1 MLHDLRY
8 AVRSLAKSPVFTA
21 VSLLCLALGIGA
33 NTAVFSLLDAV
44 LLRPLPVPEPDRLA
58 IVEGLTGA
66 GRGGSSFSYPVFK
79 HLREHGGASA
89 DVFAYAHADLNISSE
104 SVTDAPD
111 GLSVSDNYFAALRVQ
126 PALGRTFSTASSGD
140 EAVVVL
146 SHRYWRARFQS
157 NPSIV
162 GQRITVNGL
171 PFIVAGVL
179 PRGFFGT
186 EVGRSPDVFV
196 PLALRDR
203 LAPGA
208 PALMQANRFWLRVMA
223 RLKPGVTE
231 QQAAAQFQT
240 LHQQYVDESGGTLS
254 AGTRRFLQ
262 QRRIAVVPGARGPV
276 GLGDQFG
283 RPLRI
288 LMATALGVLL
298 IACVNVAGLLLT
310 RGVAR
315 RREISIRLALGAGRR
330 RLVRQLL
337 LESVVLTIA
346 GSAAGL
352 VVGVWCANALT
363 TLLADR
369 VLEVSLDGRM
379 LAFAVITSVVTV
391 VVFGVGPALRST
403 RADLTPAFRGGLT
416 SMRRG
421 RPLGRLLLPVQI
433 AATLCLLVGAGLF
446 LRTLVNL
453 RELDPGFRGDHVV
466 VATLNPALSRY
477 SSERIPAFFDE
488 LLNRTR
494 ALPGVESAA
503 LADAPLLAG
512 AYIDGLSFER
522 STESAEVSIKTVSPR
537 FFETMGIRLLAGR
550 DFSVGDDA
558 QSPRVAIVNE
568 TIATRYFAGQNP
580 LGQRIGVGSAP
591 DTQIVGV
598 IADTKYRDLRA
609 PIPNTVYVPMTQ
621 PRFLGSER
629 TLHVRTANAGET
641 IPAVRD
647 QIRGLDNTMP
657 AKTRRFADLVDANLE
672 RERLIAMLSAVF
684 AGLALVLTAAGLYG
698 AITHGVE
705 QRTREI
711 GIRISIGAQPAG
723 VVWMILR
730 DCLIV
735 AAAGIVVGAPIA
747 LWLSGVVR
755 AQLFGVSPHDPATVV
770 AATAGLMT
778 VALLAGYFPARR
790 ASRVDP
796 VVALRQE

>member
-1 MLHDLRY
+1 MLNDLRF
-8 AVRSLAKSPVFTA
+8 AARSLTKSPMFTA

-44 LLRPLPVPEPDRLA
+44 LLRPLPVPEPDQLA
-58 IVEGLTGA
+58 VVEGLTAA
-66 GRGGSSFSYPVFK
+66 GRGGSSFSYPAFN
-79 HLREHGGASA
+79 HLREGGRESA
-89 DVFAYAHADLNISSE
+89 DVFAYARADLHITVD

-126 PALGRTFSTASSGD
+126 PAIGRTFSSPD

-146 SHRYWRARFQS
+146 SHRYWRTRFQN
-157 NPSIV
+157 NPSMV
-162 GQRITVNGL
+162 GRRITVNGL
-171 PFIVAGVL
+171 PFTIAGVL

-196 PLALRDR
+196 PLALRDS

-208 PALMQANRFWLRVMA
+208 PTLMQPNRFWLRVMA
-223 RLKPGVTE
+223 RLKAGVTP

-240 LHQQYVDESGGTLS
+240 LHQQYADGLGGNVS
-254 AGTRRFLQ
+254 AGARRFLQ
-262 QRRIAVVPGARGPV
+262 QRRIAVVAGAQGPV
-276 GLGDQFG
+276 GIGEQFG
-283 RPLRI
+283 KPLRI
-288 LMATALGVLL
+288 LMATALAVLL

-315 RREISIRLALGAGRR
+315 RREMSIRLALGAGRR
-330 RLVRQLL
+330 RLIRQLL
-337 LESVVLTIA
+337 LESVVLTTA

-352 VVGVWCANALT
+352 VVGVWSANALT

-369 VLEVSLDGRM
+369 VLEVSLDARM
-379 LAFAVITSVVTV
+379 LGFAVITAVVTV

-403 RADLTPAFRGGLT
+403 RTDLTPAFRAQPIL
-416 SMRRG
+416 RRG

-433 AATLCLLVGAGLF
+433 AATLVLLVGAGLF

-477 SSERIPAFFDE
+477 SADRIPTFFDE

-494 ALPGVESAA
+494 ALPGVEAAA

-512 AYIDGLSFER
+512 AYIDGLSLER
-522 STESAEVSIKTVSPR
+522 STESADVSIKTVTPR

-629 TLHVRTANAGET
+629 TLHVRTANAGAT

-657 AKTRRFADLVDANLE
+657 AKTRRFADVVDATLE
-672 RERLIAMLSAVF
+672 RERLIAMLSTVF

-698 AITHGVE
+698 AIAHGVE

-711 GIRISIGAQPAG
+711 GIRISIGARPGG

-735 AAAGIVVGAPIA
+735 AAAGIAVGAPLT
-747 LWLSGVVR
+747 LWLTGVVS
-755 AQLFGVSPHDPATVV
+755 AQLFGVSPHDPATVI
-770 AATAGLMT
+770 AATAGLITIAM
-778 VALLAGYFPARR
+778 LAGYVPARR

>member
-1 MLHDLRY
+1 MLNDLRF
-8 AVRSLAKSPVFTA
+8 AARSLVKSPMFTA

-44 LLRPLPVPEPDRLA
+44 LFRPLPVPEPDRLA
-58 IVEGLTGA
+58 VVEGLTAA
-66 GRGGSSFSYPVFK
+66 GRGGSSFSYPAFN
-79 HLREHGGASA
+79 HLREHGRESA
-89 DVFAYAHADLNISSE
+89 DVFAYARADLHITADA
-104 SVTDAPD
+104 VTDAPD

-126 PALGRTFSTASSGD
+126 PALGRTFSSPD

-146 SHRYWRARFQS
+146 SHRYWRTRFQS
-157 NPSIV
+157 NASIV

-171 PFIVAGVL
+171 PFNIAGVL

-208 PALMQANRFWLRVMA
+208 VTLMQPNRFWLRVMA
-223 RLKPGVTE
+223 RLKSGVTS

-240 LHQQYVDESGGTLS
+240 LHQQYADALGGNVS
-254 AGTRRFLQ
+254 AGARRFLQ
-262 QRRIAVVPGARGPV
+262 QRRIAIVPGARGPL
-276 GLGDQFG
+276 GLGEQFG
-283 RPLRI
+283 KPLRI
-288 LMATALGVLL
+288 LMATALAVLL

-315 RREISIRLALGAGRR
+315 RREMSIRLALGAGRG
-330 RLVRQLL
+330 RLIRQLL

-352 VVGVWCANALT
+352 VVGVWSANALT

-369 VLEVSLDGRM
+369 VLEVSLDARM
-379 LAFAVITSVVTV
+379 LVFAVIAAVLTV

-403 RADLTPAFRGGLT
+403 RADLTPAFRAQPVSL
-416 SMRRG
+416 RRG

-433 AATLCLLVGAGLF
+433 AATLVLLVGAGLF

-453 RELDPGFRGDHVV
+453 RTMDPGFRGEQVV

-477 SSERIPAFFDE
+477 SPERIPTFFDE
-488 LLNRTR
+488 LLAGTR
-494 ALPGVESAA
+494 ALSSVESAA

-550 DFSVGDDA
+550 DFSVADDA

-568 TIATRYFAGQNP
+568 TVATGYFAGQNP
-580 LGQRIGVGSAP
+580 LGQRIGVGSVP
-591 DTQIVGV
+591 DTQIIGV

-609 PIPNTVYVPMTQ
+609 PVPNTVYVPMTQ

-629 TLHVRTANAGET
+629 TLHVRTANPGET
-641 IPAVRD
+641 IPAVRN

-657 AKTRRFADLVDANLE
+657 AKTRRFADVVDATLE

-698 AITHGVE
+698 AIAHGVE

-711 GIRISIGAQPAG
+711 GIRISIGAPPVG

-735 AAAGIVVGAPIA
+735 AAAGIAIGAPIT

-755 AQLFGVSPHDPATVV
+755 AQLFGVSPRDPVTVLV
-770 AATAGLMT
+770 AIAGLVT
-778 VALLAGYFPARR
+778 VAMLAGYVPARR

>member
-1 MLHDLRY
+1 MLNDLRF
-8 AVRSLAKSPVFTA
+8 AVRTLGKSPAFTA
-21 VSLLCLALGIGA
+21 VSVLCLALGIGA

-58 IVEGLTGA
+58 IVEGFAAA
-66 GRGGSSFSYPVFK
+66 GRGGSSFSYPIFTR
-79 HLREHGGASA
+79 LREQGSAVA
-89 DVFAYAHADLNISSE
+89 DVFAYARADLNISAA

-126 PALGRTFSTASSGD
+126 PALGQTFASPD

-146 SHRYWRARFQS
+146 SHRYWRERFQS
-157 NPSIV
+157 NAAIV

-171 PFIVAGVL
+171 PFTVAGVL

-203 LAPGA
+203 MTPTAA
-208 PALMQANRFWLRVMA
+208 TLMQPNRFWLRVMA
-223 RLKPGVTE
+223 RLKPGVSRE
-231 QQAAAQFQT
+231 QAAAQFQA
-240 LHQQYVDESGGTLS
+240 LHGQYVNEFGGTLS
-254 AGTRRFLQ
+254 PGTRRFLQ
-262 QRRIAVVPGARGPV
+262 QRRIAVTPGARGPF
-276 GLGDQFG
+276 GIGEQFG

-288 LMATALGVLL
+288 LMATAAAVLL

-330 RLVRQLL
+330 RLIRQLL

-352 VVGVWCANALT
+352 LVGVWSAHALT

-379 LAFAVITSVVTV
+379 LAFATMTSVITVIA
-391 VVFGVGPALRST
+391 FGVGPALRST
-403 RADLTPAFRGGLT
+403 RADLTSAFKGGLT
-416 SMRRG
+416 STRR
-421 RPLGRLLLPVQI
+421 RQLLGRLLLPVQI

-446 LRTLVNL
+446 LRTLANL
-453 RELDPGFRGDHVV
+453 RTMDPGFRGDHVL

-477 SSERIPAFFDE
+477 SPERVRTFYEE
-488 LLNRTR
+488 LVNRTGT
-494 ALPGVESAA
+494 LPGVESVA
-503 LADAPLLAG
+503 LADAPLLGG

-522 STESAEVSIKTVSPR
+522 STESAEVSVKTVTPG

-550 DFSVGDDA
+550 DFSARDDA

-568 TIATRYFAGQNP
+568 TVATRYFGGQNP
-580 LGQRIGVGSAP
+580 LGQRVGVGSAP

-609 PIPNTVYVPMTQ
+609 PVPNTVYVPMTQ
-621 PRFLGSER
+621 PRFLGAER
-629 TLHVRTANAGET
+629 TLHVRTASAGEM
-641 IPAVRD
+641 IPAIRD
-647 QIRGLDNTMP
+647 LIRGLDGTIP
-657 AKTRRFADLVDANLE
+657 AKVRRFADVVDATLE

-684 AGLALVLTAAGLYG
+684 AGLALVLTATGLYG
-698 AITHGVE
+698 AIAHSVE
-705 QRTREI
+705 QRTREM
-711 GIRISIGAQPAG
+711 GIRISVGAQPAT
-723 VVWMILR
+723 VVWMVLR
-730 DCLIV
+730 DCLL
-735 AAAGIVVGAPIA
+735 AAGAGIAVGAPIA
-747 LWLSGVVR
+747 LSVSGTVR
-755 AQLFGVSPHDPATVV
+755 AQLFGVSPHDPVTVLV
-770 AATAGLMT
+770 AIASLLT
-778 VALLAGYFPARR
+778 VAMLAGYVPARR

-796 VVALRQE
+796 VVALRHE